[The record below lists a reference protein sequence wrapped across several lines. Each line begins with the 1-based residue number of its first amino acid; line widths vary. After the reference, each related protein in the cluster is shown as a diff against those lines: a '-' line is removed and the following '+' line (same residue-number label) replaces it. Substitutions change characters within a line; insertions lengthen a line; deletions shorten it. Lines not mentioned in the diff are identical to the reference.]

1 MKKKYFKK
9 LLRSWRSSIKKE
21 FVLRNQ
27 ANYFQLFPYY
37 WELLPVK
44 LEKAM
49 TRISIETII
58 HQQDNFRLGRND
70 F

>member
-1 MKKKYFKK
+1 MKKYLKS

-58 HQQDNFRLGRND
+58 HQQDNLSLRRNE

>member
-9 LLRSWRSSIKKE
+9 LLRSWRSLVKAELILK
-21 FVLRNQ
+21 NQ
-27 ANYFQLFPYY
+27 ANLFRLFPYY

-58 HQQDNFRLGRND
+58 HQQDNLSLRRNE

>member
-9 LLRSWRSSIKKE
+9 LLRSWRSLVKAELILK
-21 FVLRNQ
+21 NQ
-27 ANYFQLFPYY
+27 ANLFRLFPYY

-49 TRISIETII
+49 IRNSIETII
-58 HQQDNFRLGRND
+58 HQQDNFRLGSND

>member
-9 LLRSWRSSIKKE
+9 LLRSWRSLVKAELILK
-21 FVLRNQ
+21 NQ
-27 ANYFQLFPYY
+27 ANLFRLFPYY

-49 TRISIETII
+49 IRNSIETII

>member
-1 MKKKYFKK
+1 MKKYLKS

-21 FVLRNQ
+21 FVLRNH

-58 HQQDNFRLGRND
+58 HQQDNLSLRRNE